1 MNIFKASE
9 LLKIAVQIEKNG
21 LAFFNEIK
29 GKVRSFT
36 AQETFDSLA
45 KQELEHQKA
54 FEGMLQKVGDY
65 QPAESYSGEYAMY
78 LEALAGEN
86 IFTKDEG
93 IKNIAKGLNSDSEAI
108 QIGIGFEK
116 DSIIFYNDM
125 KKFVPSQDQGTVDRI
140 IEEEKKHLAKLVQ
153 LKKEVKS

>member
-21 LAFFNEIK
+21 LAFLNEAK
-29 GKVRSFT
+29 NKAKSST
-36 AQETFDSLA
+36 AQEAFDYLA
-45 KQELEHQKA
+45 KQELEHERI
-54 FEGMLQKVGDY
+54 FTELLEKVGDY
-65 QPAESYSGEYAMY
+65 QPAESYPGEYAMY

-86 IFTKDEG
+86 IFTADEEV
-93 IKNIAKGLNSDSEAI
+93 KNIVKKATSDPEAV

-125 KKFVPSQDQGTVDRI
+125 KKFVPVSGQAIVDKI
-140 IEEEKKHLAKLVQ
+140 IEEVKKHLVKLFE
-153 LKKEVKS
+153 LKKNLKS